1 MGGCQSSGAG
11 GNSIIERSDGGEEEY
26 RKRFL
31 EDVLL
36 GKGEFGEVKMVHDM
50 TNKNRGAEPLACKAL
65 KKGVVFKDN
74 TLYTPMKPEILR
86 GEVEML
92 RKLAGRQF
100 CLKLIAIYET
110 PRVLY
115 MVTEY
120 CGGGEMMEYVGSL
133 NEDLT
138 TEDVS
143 RIAFQILSAF
153 DHCAKNQVLH
163 RDIKPENIM
172 FQDPS
177 QGSPLRLIDF
187 GSGTLDPS
195 DRKEDDKHTT
205 FAGTAFY
212 TSPELFQRAYNQLT
226 DVWSAGAVLYVLVAG
241 YPAHELQ
248 KAFNLLQSSKRDLK
262 TLPGMPDN
270 MPDSYYELLDA
281 ALTYKPKLRKTA
293 AELLEF
299 EFTKFHQHQDEE
311 QILSF
316 EQIAAVA
323 ASTALPSG
331 ESSKTRRHGNVSL
344 RGSVFRHNMFL
355 GFKKF
360 ERSLTALLAA
370 LLSKKELDTLVTK
383 LQKRVAQ
390 QKDPELEGPTLS
402 ENPNKQLAVISMGE
416 LKDLIREVVEGN
428 QMYVLLL
435 GTVIESSLLVSHTD
449 SLTVALAA
457 VPDSKPCPSWKMLKP
472 IVPLRIILICCL
484 ISVKRELMLAISREV
499 VPLAATRTVVS
510 VVAIANPFEYWPRLQ
525 RTKIT
530 LQIVCKN

>member
-1 MGGCQSSGAG
+1 
-11 GNSIIERSDGGEEEY
+11 
-26 RKRFL
+26 
-31 EDVLL
+31 
-36 GKGEFGEVKMVHDM
+36 
-50 TNKNRGAEPLACKAL
+50 
-65 KKGVVFKDN
+65 
-74 TLYTPMKPEILR
+74 
-86 GEVEML
+86 
-92 RKLAGRQF
+92 
-100 CLKLIAIYET
+100 
-110 PRVLY
+110 
-115 MVTEY
+115 
-120 CGGGEMMEYVGSL
+120 
-133 NEDLT
+133 
-138 TEDVS
+138 
-143 RIAFQILSAF
+143 
-153 DHCAKNQVLH
+153 
-163 RDIKPENIM
+163 
-172 FQDPS
+172 
-177 QGSPLRLIDF
+177 
-187 GSGTLDPS
+187 
-195 DRKEDDKHTT
+195 
-205 FAGTAFY
+205 
-212 TSPELFQRAYNQLT
+212 
-226 DVWSAGAVLYVLVAG
+226 
-241 YPAHELQ
+241 
-248 KAFNLLQSSKRDLK
+248 
-262 TLPGMPDN
+262 MPDN

-510 VVAIANPFEYWPRLQ
+510 VVAIANPFDYWPRLQ